1 MSDTDKHGRAVVPA
15 YGDMEAIKR
24 ANARA
29 GHHFFEASSMRF
41 FASRVGS
48 KVYGG
53 RYFVTSEQF
62 RDYESRWFE
71 HRRYTIRECDLEG
84 HVRTVGD
91 FQGFGTAAQA
101 RSAIKLILSMEV
113 SA

>member
-1 MSDTDKHGRAVVPA
+1 MSEQGYKGYAVN
-15 YGDMEAIKR
+15 MEDIKR

-41 FASRVGS
+41 FASRVGQT
-48 KVYGG
+48 VYGG

-62 RDYESRWFE
+62 RDYASGRVDA
-71 HRRYTIRECDLEG
+71 RRYTIRECDHEG

-101 RSAIKLILSMEV
+101 RSAIKLILGMGES
-113 SA
+113 S

>member
-1 MSDTDKHGRAVVPA
+1 MYR
-15 YGDMEAIKR
+15 DMDAIKS

-41 FASRVGS
+41 FASRVGQS
-48 KVYGG
+48 VYGG

-62 RDYESRWFE
+62 RDYSAGRVDA
-71 HRRYTIRECDLEG
+71 RRYTIRECDLEG

-101 RSAIKLILSMEV
+101 RSAIKLILRMSEG
-113 SA
+113 S